1 MERSKNKYREI
12 THSVAHYLIAVDAVT
27 AKKGYCRAADIART
41 LGVSRN
47 AVSLKLQSLRGTDLL
62 EVDEYKSV
70 KLTES
75 GAQKTAFIIS
85 MRRTVKHLLVD
96 LLGVEE
102 EVANQDA
109 CLVEHLLSKETGLQM
124 LNMFQFINQGS
135 PSARKFIDDFKEFSL
150 THSCGGEADCGVCHS
165 RCMISTAD
173 GDKAG
178 APQLESRVV

>member
-1 MERSKNKYREI
+1 MEKSQGKYREI
-12 THSVAHYLIAVDAVT
+12 THSVAQYLIAIDAVT

-47 AVSLKLQSLRGTDLL
+47 AVSLKLQSLRGSDLL

-70 KLTES
+70 RLTKS

-85 MRRTVKHLLVD
+85 MRKTMKHLLVD

-109 CLVEHLLSKETGLQM
+109 SLVEHLLSKETGLQM

-135 PSARKFIDDFKEFSL
+135 PNARAFVKDFKEFSL
-150 THSCGGEADCGVCHS
+150 THSCDGEAGCGVCHS
-165 RCMISTAD
+165 HCMISTAD
-173 GDKAG
+173 SDKDAV
-178 APQLESRVV
+178 PQLESRVG